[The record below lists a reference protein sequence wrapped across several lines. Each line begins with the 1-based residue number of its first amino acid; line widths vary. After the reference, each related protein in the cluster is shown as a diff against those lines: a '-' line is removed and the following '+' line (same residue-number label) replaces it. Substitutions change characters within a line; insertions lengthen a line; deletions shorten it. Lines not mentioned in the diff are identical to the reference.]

1 MYKSDLNK
9 ISNKPL
15 TDKCIVLDL
24 DETLVHSHSQGNI
37 DLLKELN
44 LITDPQ
50 NMDLRDR
57 IYKITMDD
65 VVYKRGTGEK
75 TEMWGI
81 IRPGVRQFLIDCFNY
96 FKIVIVWSA
105 GRKNYVHAIVD
116 KLFENLKRPHII
128 YSFDDLEKLPDGTL
142 IKPLNKLIQTVSG
155 LDKYMSLENSFILDD
170 RESVFKEPNPYNGI
184 EIPPYKPNFNLNS
197 LRINDDDKLKQLM
210 NWLHTPEVI
219 NSKDVRRLDKSKI
232 FKNDSY
238 KII

>member
-9 ISNKPL
+9 ILNKPL

-81 IRPGVRQFLIDCFNY
+81 IRPGVRKFLIDCFNY

-128 YSFDDLEKLPDGTL
+128 YTFNDLEKLPDGTL
-142 IKPLNKLIQTVSG
+142 IKPLNKLIQTVPG

-170 RESVFKEPNPYNGI
+170 RESVFKDPNPYNGI

-210 NWLHTPEVI
+210 NWLHTSEVI